1 MTAQPPSVNPFD
13 ARARDWDTR
22 PVSRQLAQVP
32 PRLLARLALT
42 GSEHVLDF
50 GAGTGLLAA
59 AIAPHAASVTA
70 LDTSAGMLRVLREK
84 GLPKVQ
90 TLEQDIHDG
99 LPRRYDAIVSCMA
112 LHHVA
117 DLPALLRAFAHAL
130 VPGGRVALVDLY
142 AEDGSFHG
150 DNAAKGVHHLGFEPV
165 LLQRQAESAG
175 LAEVG
180 FEEIARI
187 QREGRAYPLFLMTGR
202 RAEP

>member
-1 MTAQPPSVNPFD
+1 MTAQTRNPFD

-22 PVSRQLAQVP
+22 PISRQLADVP
-32 PRLLARLALT
+32 PRLLARLPLT
-42 GSEHVLDF
+42 GGEHVLDF

-70 LDTSAGMLRVLREK
+70 LDTSAGMLQVLREK
-84 GLPKVQ
+84 GLPNVQ
-90 TLEQDIHDG
+90 TLQQDIHDG

-130 VPGGRVALVDLY
+130 APGGRVALVDLY

-150 DNAAKGVHHLGFEPV
+150 DNAAKGVHHLGFEPAR
-165 LLQRQAESAG
+165 LQRQAEDAG
-175 LAEVG
+175 LADVG

-187 QREGRAYPLFLMTGR
+187 QRESRAYPLFLMTGR